1 MTMRA
6 IWNDAVLA
14 ESDDTVVVEGNHYFP
29 KESLREDYFL
39 PSDHRTVCPWKG
51 VASYRSAWVNG
62 EVNRDAAW
70 EYRRPSPLARNIKN
84 RVAFGRGVRVID
96 VGTTGERA
104 GN

>member
-6 IWNDAVLA
+6 IWNGAVLA

-39 PSDHRTVCPWKG
+39 PSDRRTVCPWKG
-51 VASYRSAWVNG
+51 VASYRSAWVDG

-70 EYRRPSPLARNIKN
+70 EYRRPSILARKIKN
-84 RVAFGRGVRVID
+84 RVAFGQDVRVVD
-96 VGTTGERA
+96 AETTDEQTGS
-104 GN
+104 